1 MTGYKTEW
9 IEEDRQRVM
18 RMDSL
23 YTLDER
29 HRPEHPMHG
38 LYTGLHQET
47 VIAEKWMNQLEGM
60 EHLLPS
66 RISEF

>member
-1 MTGYKTEW
+1 MIKKTT
-9 IEEDRQRVM
+9 IEQDRQRAM

-47 VIAEKWMNQLEGM
+47 LIAEKWMRQLEGM

-66 RISEF
+66 RISES